1 MDLKP
6 CAQCG
11 NNIPRD
17 TRKSTADYEKRKF
30 CGVACSRESFRQ
42 GDVQPCGTYGA
53 YQRHRRNGEAACDAC
68 TKAGR
73 EYIARY
79 RAENPDKYADEVEMN
94 NARSR
99 ALWQLSRMYPGKF
112 RSLVKAE
119 LKRGAA

>member
-17 TRKSTADYEKRKF
+17 ARDYEKRKF
-30 CGVACSRESFRQ
+30 CSVVCSRESFRQ

-53 YQRHRRNGEAACDAC
+53 YQRHRRNSEDPCDAC
-68 TKAGR
+68 TKAAR
-73 EYIARY
+73 EYTAGY
-79 RAENPDKYADEVEMN
+79 RDKNPDKLRGEMDMN
-94 NARSR
+94 NARTR